1 MTMEDSKTII
11 YDFLD
16 HYEDFSKDDI
26 ENQYAKVYR
35 PSWHPHPIQFWFN
48 PPFDSEGTSN
58 PTISNTITLTNDGE
72 IMVEDVYTGLSFNLD
87 ECLGDSIDNFV
98 LAIKQRHQ

>member
-1 MTMEDSKTII
+1 MEDKKTII

-16 HYEDFSKDDI
+16 HYEDFSKNDV

-35 PSWHPHPIQFWFN
+35 PGWHPKPLQFWFN
-48 PPFDSEGTSN
+48 PPLDSEGISE
-58 PTISNTITLTNDGE
+58 PTISNAIILTNNGE
-72 IMVEDVYTGLSFNLD
+72 IMVEDVYTGLFFNLD

-98 LAIKQRHQ
+98 FAIKQNSQ